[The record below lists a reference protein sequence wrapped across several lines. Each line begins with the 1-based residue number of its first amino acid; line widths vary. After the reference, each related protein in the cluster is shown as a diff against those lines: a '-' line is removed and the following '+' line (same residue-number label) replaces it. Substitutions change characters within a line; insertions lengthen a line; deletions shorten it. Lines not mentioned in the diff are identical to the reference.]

1 MELPTETEY
10 TTEILTEIIKNNF
23 GIPIDFIGGI
33 VKEKGKYKNKENNQI
48 WIIDD
53 NNWYMFCQPHVITKL
68 CKISYEN
75 IIEFEKKIKKL
86 SWYYYK
92 TGYICTTIHNHNIS
106 TIAMHQVIMN
116 YYGNGRGTGGADSD
130 ISSID
135 HMDRNRLNNSYNN
148 LHIATRKEQEDN
160 SKGIMDGTKRERRY
174 DACEL
179 PDDITQQMMPKYVTF
194 NKNVWDQ
201 LKGKVRYYFRIEH
214 HPLMNGK
221 IWESSK
227 SMKLT
232 NEEKLNKTIEVLN
245 KLNNGILPEP
255 NIRDMPKYT
264 YFTKNE
270 KDKYTLNYDNRDKKF
285 TKKMTIQDELFDFKN
300 IDDIQKQLYIFNKKI
315 TYTFGEE
322 CSIFD
327 ENYEYTGTFIDDN
340 EYIELPKYIS
350 SYIDKESAI
359 LCYTKRTENKVCI
372 NKKITLKCP
381 YNELNE
387 KEKDAELLRLN
398 CELIKKYGK
407 EYDFMGLTDEEHK
420 NIEESLI
427 GRLPTYIRIHRLPI
441 DGSMYMYF
449 EKGKGKERLNKS
461 MKLLKNYNLHKE
473 LLRFHTILAQYGT
486 EYTFELPVIVNV
498 PPIELPKNIY
508 INDQCDN
515 PYIFEIKAGKSYYM
529 YLPDKYSISEVL
541 QDFLNGEPIEEIKL
555 ATEQQKG
562 KNSLKNISIAKKG
575 KYMTLCYQ
583 LRENINKISEYI
595 TLPSDVFDYNI
606 ELVRLNN
613 KLIEKHGKNASFLLV

>member
-1 MELPTETEY
+1 MELPDETEY
-10 TTEILTEIIKNNF
+10 TTENLTEIITNNF

-53 NNWYMFCQPHVITKL
+53 NNWYMFCQPNVITKI
-68 CKISYEN
+68 CKISYERIN
-75 IIEFEKKIKKL
+75 VFEKKEIINKKL

-92 TGYICTTIHNHNIS
+92 SGYICTTIHNNNIS
-106 TIAMHQVIMN
+106 TLAMHQVIMD

-130 ISSID
+130 ICSID
-135 HMDRNRLNNSYNN
+135 HIDHNRLNNSYDN
-148 LHIATRKEQEDN
+148 LRIATRKEQEDN
-160 SKGIMDGTKRERRY
+160 SKGIMDDTKRERRY

-179 PDDITQQMMPKYVTF
+179 PDGITQQMMPKYVTF
-194 NKNVWDQ
+194 NKNVWNA

-245 KLNNGILPEP
+245 KLNDGILPEP

-300 IDDIQKQLYIFNKKI
+300 IDDIQKQLYIFNKRI
-315 TYTFGEE
+315 IYTFGEE
-322 CSIFD
+322 YSIFD
-327 ENYEYTGTFIDDN
+327 ENYEYIGTFIDDN
-340 EYIELPKYIS
+340 EYTELPKYVTT
-350 SYIDKESAI
+350 YIDKGNTI
-359 LCYTKRTENKVCI
+359 LCFNKRLETGKVI
-372 NKKITLKCP
+372 NKRITLRCP
-381 YNELNE
+381 YIELSE
-387 KEKDAELLRLN
+387 TEKDKEILRLN

-407 EYDFMGLTDEEHK
+407 EYDFMALNDEEHK
-420 NIEESLI
+420 KIEETLI
-427 GRLPTYIRIHRLPI
+427 GQLPTYIRIKPSSI
-441 DGSMYMYF
+441 DGSMYIHF
-449 EKGKGKERLNKS
+449 EKGKGKERLSKS

-473 LLRFHTILAQYGT
+473 LLRFHTILSESGIENA
-486 EYTFELPVIVNV
+486 FELPVIVDDV
-498 PPIELPKNIY
+498 PIELPKNIY

-515 PYIFEIKAGKSYYM
+515 PYIFEIKGDKSYYM
-529 YLPDKYSISEVL
+529 YLPDRYSVSEVL

-562 KNSLKNISIAKKG
+562 KNNLKNDSVPTSIDI
-575 KYMTLCYQ
+575 LFQ
-583 LRENINKISEYI
+583 ELKIKI
-595 TLPSDVFDYNI
+595 
-606 ELVRLNN
+606 
-613 KLIEKHGKNASFLLV
+613 FLKTR